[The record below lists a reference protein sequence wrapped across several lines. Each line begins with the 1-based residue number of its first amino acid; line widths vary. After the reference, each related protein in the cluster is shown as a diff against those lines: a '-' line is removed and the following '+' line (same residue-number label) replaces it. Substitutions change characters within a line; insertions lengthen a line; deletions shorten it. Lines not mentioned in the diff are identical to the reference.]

1 MGNGQRRIED
11 YGGVW
16 DGNEGRDIGGRGR
29 GKEAHICALIRGHP
43 FMTSTRRGSGK
54 KVNLNKSLEITY

>member
-1 MGNGQRRIED
+1 VGNGQRRIED

-29 GKEAHICALIRGHP
+29 GKEAHICALISP
-43 FMTSTRRGSGK
+43 FIHSQAP
-54 KVNLNKSLEITY
+54 IYI